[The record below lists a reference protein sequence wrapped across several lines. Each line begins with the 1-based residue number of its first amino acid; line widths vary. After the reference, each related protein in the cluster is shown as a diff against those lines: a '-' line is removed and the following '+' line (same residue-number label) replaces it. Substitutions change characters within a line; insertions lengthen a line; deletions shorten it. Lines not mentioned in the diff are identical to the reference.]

1 MPGLREE
8 TMTHFETSR
17 VNEVIGLN
25 IGIVQ
30 EAARRLSAALDIE
43 VLENEIVALEKS
55 IEELKRSL
63 AALPYRR

>member
-1 MPGLREE
+1 
-8 TMTHFETSR
+8 MTHFETSR
-17 VNEVIGLN
+17 VNEVIGIN

-30 EAARRLSAALDIE
+30 EAARRLSASLEIE
-43 VLENEIVALEKS
+43 TLEDEIVALEES

>member
-1 MPGLREE
+1 
-8 TMTHFETSR
+8 MTHFETSR

-25 IGIVQ
+25 IGIIQ